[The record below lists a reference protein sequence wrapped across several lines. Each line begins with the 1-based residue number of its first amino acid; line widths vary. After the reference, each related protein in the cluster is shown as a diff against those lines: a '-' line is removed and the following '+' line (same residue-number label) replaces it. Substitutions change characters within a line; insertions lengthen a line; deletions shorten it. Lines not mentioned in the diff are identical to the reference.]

1 MYDIVK
7 YFFEKNI
14 ITGTKFDKKETKFD
28 KKLEL

>member
-7 YFFEKNI
+7 CFSEINI
-14 ITGTKFDKKETKFD
+14 FAGTKFDKKETKFD